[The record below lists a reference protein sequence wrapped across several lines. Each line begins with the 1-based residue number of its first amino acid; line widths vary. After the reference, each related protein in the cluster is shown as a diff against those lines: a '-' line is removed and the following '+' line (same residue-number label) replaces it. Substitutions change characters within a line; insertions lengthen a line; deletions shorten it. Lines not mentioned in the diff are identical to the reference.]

1 MGTIV
6 SRKSVHM
13 FTARQKI
20 KKEKGEPTELENQ
33 VAQAFVDLEINNE
46 ELRPFL
52 KNLHIA
58 GAKEVVVN
66 KTTAA
71 IVIFIPYRL
80 KDLFRKN
87 QVRLV
92 RELEKKFSASMWC
105 SWPSARSRTRSLAS
119 PARLPTARSVP
130 TLAPSPPCTMPSSRT
145 LCTPPTSVAS
155 VFACPSTV
163 TSSSRCPSTTPM
175 RFPTSS
181 RPSLLCMLPSPAST
195 PLSSS
200 PRRRNRRHKT
210 AYSVQTTK

>member
-66 KTTAA
+66 KSTAA
-71 IVIFIPYRL
+71 IVIFLPHRL
-80 KDLFRKN
+80 KTCSARTRCDLCVSSRRSSLAN
-87 QVRLV
+87 ML
-92 RELEKKFSASMWC
+92 C
-105 SWPSARSRTRSLAS
+105 SWLSARSRTRS
-119 PARLPTARSVP
+119 PARPVRLPRARCVLCLVP
-130 TLAPSPPCTMPSSRT
+130 
-145 LCTPPTSVAS
+145 
-155 VFACPSTV
+155 
-163 TSSSRCPSTTPM
+163 
-175 RFPTSS
+175 
-181 RPSLLCMLPSPAST
+181 
-195 PLSSS
+195 
-200 PRRRNRRHKT
+200 
-210 AYSVQTTK
+210 